1 MNHDPLR
8 FTPVYEGL
16 ALRMACAWAAQRWQ
30 SWIAEGRGSGPFRA
44 VEIGVGAGVSA
55 NEMVS
60 DLNVAGISY
69 QYTGVDNCSDERTGQ
84 INFRFPNMTL
94 IRGSSQDEAV
104 AASVPG
110 PVQFL
115 FVDGD
120 HNYAPARR
128 DVELWA
134 PKVQPGFLMV
144 MHDVHTTGAAQVYQA
159 LLASKRWQL
168 VLEVYQ
174 PIGNWTPGIAIL
186 ERRCL

>member
-1 MNHDPLR
+1 MKHDPLR

-30 SWIAEGRGSGPFRA
+30 SWIAEGRGSGPFRV

-55 NEMVS
+55 NEMVG
-60 DLNVAGISY
+60 DLNVAGIEY
-69 QYTGVDNCSDERTGQ
+69 AYCGVEDGSDERSQ
-84 INFRFPNMTL
+84 HIACQWPHMTVL
-94 IRGSSQDEAV
+94 HGNSHDPRLAEQ
-104 AASVPG
+104 VPG
-110 PVQFL
+110 GLHFL
-115 FVDGD
+115 YIDGD
-120 HNYAPARR
+120 HSYAGARA

-134 PKVQPGFLMV
+134 PKLRPGFLMA

-159 LLASKRWQL
+159 LLASKQWQL

-186 ERRCL
+186 ERT